1 MEGWLKKAILLL
13 VCLVPVAALA
23 AGRGCGAQ
31 VAFRWVPK
39 DADAPS
45 SGSVHVVDARSS
57 RTVQVLDGVTNHY
70 GDDGGL
76 FARDLDNDGCPDL
89 VVTSDVAP
97 IGNTSSTVYLYDRV
111 RGRFVFNEALSAI
124 GNISVDGR
132 DPGCV
137 MGDWK
142 GGAEDVGGERY
153 CWRKGR
159 LVKTNDGGRATVYLL
174 HGIYGSS
181 RRTNTAC
188 GRCTTGK
195 PARSRVTST
204 STRRT
209 RAAGN
214 ACAGTA
220 RSGSDA
226 ALLRD

>member
-1 MEGWLKKAILLL
+1 MEAWLKKAILLL

-45 SGSVHVVDARSS
+45 AGSVRVVDVRSA

-76 FARDLDNDGCPDL
+76 FAQDLNNDGCPDL

-111 RGRFVFNEALSAI
+111 RGRFVFDEALSAI
-124 GNISVDGR
+124 GNIGVDGR
-132 DPGCV
+132 DPNCV
-137 MGDWK
+137 TGDWK

-159 LVKTNDGGRATVYLL
+159 LVKTSEYSVRPLYDRETGAFSCYEHIDTTYAGGRKRV
-174 HGIYGSS
+174 
-181 RRTNTAC
+181 RRH
-188 GRCTTGK
+188 CTK
-195 PARSRVTST
+195 RF
-204 STRRT
+204 
-209 RAAGN
+209 
-214 ACAGTA
+214 
-220 RSGSDA
+220 
-226 ALLRD
+226 